1 MRVRPA
7 RGAWVLFPQSLLR
20 LLLAAAAI
28 LAAAALAG
36 CNDKTPDISGRHM
49 QPLSEETLADLDSRN
64 MARESPILI
73 RIFKEESV
81 LELWKADRSGRFA
94 LLRTYPIC
102 RWSGDLGPKM
112 QEGDRQAP
120 EGFYNITS
128 NLMNPRSN
136 YHLAINIGFPNAYDR
151 ANGRSGS
158 FVMIHGDCASVGC
171 YAVTDEQIT
180 EVYSLARE
188 AFFAGHRSFQVQVY
202 PFRMTP
208 FNMARHRDSPHL
220 AFWKML
226 KQGHDHFE
234 VTRKEPRVA
243 VCDMHYVFDAQSPGK
258 FDPVNRCPAYKVPKQ
273 IASAVQDKQE
283 LDEIETIELISRGVP
298 AVLPKNGEGGMN
310 FTFVSALRSNGG
322 PGTPIR
328 TASGTIPAHVR
339 PPADWLPRQET
350 RVSVFTIPSPEPK
363 PVQIRAASA
372 ALSSMAALF
381 AQLFG
386 PKRDNPIA
394 NLHETSLTQSAETKS
409 QGSDTAPTAGRVQ
422 VKAIVVNR
430 QASDVQPIQ
439 EASAVP
445 LADRGG
451 VRRNL
456 LIGAVP
462 VLPAARFEKRSGG

>member
-1 MRVRPA
+1 M
-7 RGAWVLFPQSLLR
+7 LYPQSLLR

-28 LAAAALAG
+28 VAAAALGG

-49 QPLSEETLADLDSRN
+49 QPLSEEILADLNSRN

-73 RIFKEESV
+73 RILKEESE

-120 EGFYNITS
+120 EGFYNITPD
-128 NLMNPRSN
+128 LMNPRSN

-151 ANGRSGS
+151 ANSRSGS

-188 AFFAGHRSFQVQVY
+188 AFFGGHRSFQVQVY

-208 FNMARHRDSPHL
+208 FNMARHRDLPHL

-258 FDPVNRCPAYKVPKQ
+258 FNPVNRCPAYKVPKQ
-273 IASAVQDKQE
+273 IASAVQDKQD
-283 LDEIETIELISRGVP
+283 LDEIEMIELISRGVP
-298 AVLPKNGEGGMN
+298 AALPKNGEGGMN

-322 PGTPIR
+322 PGTVIR
-328 TASGTIPAHVR
+328 TAAGTIPAHVR
-339 PPADWLPRQET
+339 PPADWLPQEVT
-350 RVSVFTIPSPEPK
+350 RVSVFAIPSPEPK
-363 PVQIRAASA
+363 TVQVRVASA
-372 ALSSMAALF
+372 VPGSMATFF
-381 AQLFG
+381 AHLFG
-386 PKRDNPIA
+386 PKRDNPVA
-394 NLHETSLTQSAETKS
+394 NLHESPLTQPAETKS

-430 QASDVQPIQ
+430 QTSEVQRIQ

-451 VRRNL
+451 TRRNL
-456 LIGAVP
+456 PIGAVP
-462 VLPAARFEKRSGG
+462 VVPAGSFERRFGG